1 MESEIHGCPRQNGV
15 HPDVRRLHSFV
26 VDSGHERRFVA
37 LFGRDDRLVGA
48 LAFSRPRLLMA
59 YRKLLA
65 AKTSFEDAIAHAA
78 QVK

>member
-1 MESEIHGCPRQNGV
+1 MRHLMTG
-15 HPDVRRLHSFV
+15 
-26 VDSGHERRFVA
+26 
-37 LFGRDDRLVGA
+37 LVGA